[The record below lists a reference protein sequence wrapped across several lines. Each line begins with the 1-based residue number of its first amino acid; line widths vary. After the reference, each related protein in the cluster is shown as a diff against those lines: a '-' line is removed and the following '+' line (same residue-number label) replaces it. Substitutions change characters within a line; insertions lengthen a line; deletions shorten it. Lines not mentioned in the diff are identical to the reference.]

1 MEALIDVR
9 LCQALDLQAKGS
21 ECSLTTRRR
30 VAERASPFKR
40 RALERVVRLPH
51 PACSTLRLSQIGNC
65 SQFIFWPPPK
75 LFTVV
80 CGELN
85 PALLAT
91 CEKLWTSYKRLC
103 RVTRAPGRGTG
114 HGSGGTPGGSWERR
128 GGGRPP
134 AHGVGERRTVPGE
147 RSCVPAER
155 GMVPGERPAVPGHAA
170 AGRRPGGSVGRCGR
184 RANRPGRPADQ
195 RIGWAQ
201 ISFAPPA
208 EIPSIRPPVDT
219 PGTTNL

>member
-91 CEKLWTSYKRLC
+91 CEKLWTSYKRVGRSAKRQSQPTSGKPSPRRFTFLTARC
-103 RVTRAPGRGTG
+103 LGSAGLNPRANANAPLRT
-114 HGSGGTPGGSWERR
+114 
-128 GGGRPP
+128 GGRS
-134 AHGVGERRTVPGE
+134 RW
-147 RSCVPAER
+147 
-155 GMVPGERPAVPGHAA
+155 
-170 AGRRPGGSVGRCGR
+170 AGRRTRCVGSFPR
-184 RANRPGRPADQ
+184 RRQAGWETGAPLTACRGAAVLASNGHLPPERSPSPRPSP
-195 RIGWAQ
+195 
-201 ISFAPPA
+201 
-208 EIPSIRPPVDT
+208 
-219 PGTTNL
+219 